1 MLFLQNQQYSSDF
14 HHLWILPK
22 VTLQKA
28 CGIHLCGYECFVWLG
43 NLLLKMYVLDYLQG
57 FPEVLRMDQG
67 GRGVGVL
74 YDLPLLLAGPGTKP
88 VLQYKPKVCVCQEP
102 LNLCHTPWGT
112 EVRGTAHSRSQVGDG
127 HASPGLHQCFVGW
140 SRVRC
145 ETRLQDG
152 PVTTA
157 FAGLFP
163 PQPGICV
170 PCASWALTST
180 GFELL
185 VLLAKLK
192 TCQLA
197 TSTLIFPNFSA
208 SV

>member
-1 MLFLQNQQYSSDF
+1 MLFLQNQQYSSDL

-22 VTLQKA
+22 VTLRKA

-43 NLLLKMYVLDYLQG
+43 NFLLKLYVLDYLQG

-74 YDLPLLLAGPGTKP
+74 HDLLLLLAALGTKP
-88 VLQYKPKVCVCQEP
+88 ILQRKPKGCNCQEP
-102 LNLCHTPWGT
+102 LNLCHTPRGA
-112 EVRGTAHSRSQVGDG
+112 EVRGSARSRSQVGDG
-127 HASPGLHQCFVGW
+127 HASPGRHQYSVGW
-140 SRVRC
+140 CKVRC

-152 PVTTA
+152 PGMVA

-170 PCASWALTST
+170 TCASWALAST
-180 GFELL
+180 GFKLLMLL
-185 VLLAKLK
+185 VKFK
-192 TCQLA
+192 SCQLA
-197 TSTLIFPNFSA
+197 TSPLIFPNFSA
-208 SV
+208 SA

>member
-1 MLFLQNQQYSSDF
+1 M
-14 HHLWILPK
+14 HPK

-43 NLLLKMYVLDYLQG
+43 NFLLKMYVLDYLQG
-57 FPEVLRMDQG
+57 FPEVLKMDQG

-74 YDLPLLLAGPGTKP
+74 SDLPLILAGLGTKP
-88 VLQYKPKVCVCQEP
+88 ILQHKPKGCICQEP
-102 LNLCHTPWGT
+102 LNLHHTRWRT
-112 EVRGTAHSRSQVGDG
+112 EVRGRTTHSDSQVGDG
-127 HASPGLHQCFVGW
+127 HASSGLHQLFVGW

-145 ETRLQDG
+145 DPRLQDG
-152 PVTTA
+152 AVMTA
-157 FAGLFP
+157 FAGFFP

-170 PCASWALTST
+170 PCASWAPAST

-185 VLLAKLK
+185 KLPVKLK
-192 TCQLA
+192 SCQLA
-197 TSTLIFPNFSA
+197 TSALIFPNFSA